1 MSDPTDQGPATGS
14 VAEEMAALAE
24 ALRSRAPKAARGRTG
39 SATGEGAGADPR
51 LRHQDSHDP
60 QDDHHHDTHNSHHG
74 PRHGGAV
81 DACEICPVCRT
92 IAALHTVSPSAV
104 SALADLAHQAEVTLR
119 ALAVDLQRREESG
132 GEPTREDIPVEDL
145 DTD

>member
-24 ALRSRAPKAARGRTG
+24 ALRSRAPKPARRPV
-39 SATGEGAGADPR
+39 SATGRGAGADAGDK
-51 LRHQDSHDP
+51 HQDAHGP
-60 QDDHHHDTHNSHHG
+60 QDGPSQDTHSSHYG
-74 PRHGGAV
+74 PRQAGAV

-104 SALADLAHQAEVTLR
+104 SALADLAHQAEITLR